1 MINILAEHT
10 RRKMD
15 DPNAHR
21 FAFANLALHASGHN
35 SNESLRNA
43 IQLHQTF
50 SQTNAMVTN
59 PTFLRVPD
67 PSNGTGQLTQHP
79 SVALDQTVAR
89 WLREGAPRVNSRS
102 HPNPATRPFIP
113 AALFLFFDGAIS
125 LPQCSQ
131 LIAQHLANSSSHV
144 RTAAQEFTRTDGAQK
159 FIYTRLN
166 TEVIDSHWHQALPA
180 QCPLLPSMSD
190 LPAESS
196 SRSRTPPGPS
206 APSLFDYDTDFP
218 HPIGAPP
225 KGKGKGKGR
234 GKGKGKGK
242 RKGKDTP
249 SEASPPDSPREGK
262 GKGTGK
268 TK

>member
-1 MINILAEHT
+1 
-10 RRKMD
+10 
-15 DPNAHR
+15 
-21 FAFANLALHASGHN
+21 
-35 SNESLRNA
+35 
-43 IQLHQTF
+43 
-50 SQTNAMVTN
+50 MVTN

-67 PSNGTGQLTQHP
+67 PSNGTGKLTQHP

-102 HPNPATRPFIP
+102 NPNPATRPFVP
-113 AALFLFFDGAIS
+113 AVLFSFFDGAIS

-131 LIAQHLANSSSHV
+131 LIAQHFANSSSHV
-144 RTAAQEFTRTDGAQK
+144 RTAAQEFTRTEGAPTSTPGRILLTQ
-159 FIYTRLN
+159 
-166 TEVIDSHWHQALPA
+166 SH
-180 QCPLLPSMSD
+180 
-190 LPAESS
+190 
-196 SRSRTPPGPS
+196 PPGLS

-218 HPIGAPP
+218 HPIGAAP

-234 GKGKGKGK
+234 GEGKGKGK

-249 SEASPPDSPREGK
+249 SEASPLDSPREGK